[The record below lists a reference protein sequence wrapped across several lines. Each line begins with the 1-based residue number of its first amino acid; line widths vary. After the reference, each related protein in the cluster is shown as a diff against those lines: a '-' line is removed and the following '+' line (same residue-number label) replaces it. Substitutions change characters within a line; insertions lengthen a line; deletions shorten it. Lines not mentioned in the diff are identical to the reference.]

1 MSAAPAVSAPPPAPG
16 APGPGA
22 GLRPFRAGY
31 WFGGFNGLTW
41 MIGLGTPM
49 VLLAERLGASAFQ
62 VGLASAFV
70 FVLLPLQVVSTAA
83 LPRLGYKRQMVL
95 GWSCRLLFLLVPLS
109 LAWTAPSEPA
119 RWMPGLLVA
128 SVFGFCLLRAFGVAA
143 HIPWMASILP
153 PELRGRFFATDHAI
167 VSVVGVVTLLALASL
182 FEWLPDWDAFVW
194 TYALALVGSLLAV
207 TSLLRLPDAPPP
219 PPTPVRALPAAAARL
234 CLRPGPFRSYL
245 ALTLLGA
252 CVASSLQAFTAYYL
266 KVEAGLSPSR
276 ILFLTA
282 IYFAGAIIG
291 TWGIRRSIDRVH
303 VRRFFQ
309 AAVIL
314 MGAVELYWLA
324 YVSGV
329 TALEAALPLAYLVF
343 GTSFGVNNAT
353 HFTYLPELGP
363 EDERPVVIAVFT
375 AMLGLLAGIAPMLW
389 GLFLRQGGPEPGVHV
404 EHFAIYCAVGAALS
418 LVLVPLFGRLDDL
431 RSHTATAR
439 STSG

>member
-1 MSAAPAVSAPPPAPG
+1 VSAAPAAPEPLPAQPTSS
-16 APGPGA
+16 A

-70 FVLLPLQVVSTAA
+70 FLLLPLQVLSTAA
-83 LPRLGYKRQMVL
+83 LARLGYKRQMVL
-95 GWSCRLLFLLVPLS
+95 GWSCRLLFLLVPLA
-109 LAWTAPSEPA
+109 LAWSAPAEPA
-119 RWMPGLLVA
+119 RWMPSLLVA

-143 HIPWMASILP
+143 HIPWMAAILP

-167 VSVVGVVTLLALASL
+167 VSVVGVATLLALSGL
-182 FEWLPDWDAFVW
+182 FVWLPDWNAFVW
-194 TYALALVGSLLAV
+194 TYGVAFVGSLLAV

-219 PPTPVRALPAAAARL
+219 PPIPVRTLPGAAARL

-245 ALTLLGA
+245 LLTLLGA
-252 CVASSLQAFTAYYL
+252 CVTSSLQAFAAYYL
-266 KVEAGLSPSR
+266 KVEAGLPPSR

-282 IYFAGAIIG
+282 LYFAGAIVG
-291 TWGIRRSIDRVH
+291 TWGIRRSIDRIH

-309 AAVIL
+309 AAVLLIA
-314 MGAVELYWLA
+314 AVDLFWLA

-329 TALEAALPLAYLVF
+329 AALEAALPLAYLLF
-343 GTSFGVNNAT
+343 GMAFGLNNAT
-353 HFTYLPELGP
+353 HFTYLPELGG

-375 AMLGLLAGIAPMLW
+375 ATMGLLAGLAPILW
-389 GLFLRQGGPEPGVHV
+389 GLYLKESGPEPGMDVAR
-404 EHFAIYCAVGAALS
+404 FAVYFAVGTALS
-418 LVLVPLFGRLDDL
+418 LLLVPLFGRLHDP
-431 RSHTATAR
+431 RSHAVGPRNAR
-439 STSG
+439 R